1 MWLAI
6 IILLIVGILLIL
18 TELVFIPGTTI
29 FGIAGLILAVAG
41 VIMAFVNFGT
51 GTGFTVLGITFAC
64 ILLLLFISIRSNTW
78 EGLSLKS
85 SSTSRV
91 NDDIKNNLW
100 KGDKGIALSALRPG
114 GKAEFKEVV
123 VEVSTLGQY
132 LEAGTEVKIV
142 SIQDNRI
149 IVESVNPPQKKTT

>member
-6 IILLIVGILLIL
+6 IILLIIGIALII

-29 FGIAGLILAVAG
+29 FGIAGLLMTAAG

-51 GTGFTVLGITFAC
+51 GTGFTVLGLSFVVLLV
-64 ILLLLFISIRSNTW
+64 LLLVSFRSNTW

-85 SSTSRV
+85 ANTGKV
-91 NDDIKNNLW
+91 NEDVKNNLW
-100 KGDKGIALSALRPG
+100 KGDQGITLSALRPG
-114 GKAEFKEVV
+114 GKAEFNDVI

-132 LEAGTEVKIV
+132 LEADTKI
-142 SIQDNRI
+142 RI
-149 IVESVNPPQKKTT
+149 IAIRDQRIYVEAVEKESAT